1 MENIIFNELK
11 VRGYNV
17 DVGVVVMNETD
28 PTGKKIRKQLEIDFV
43 CNKGSKRYYIQ
54 SAFAARNSD
63 EEKHPNWQK
72 TSSNAGETDA
82 GVIYCY

>member
-28 PTGKKIRKQLEIDFV
+28 WAGKKVRKQLDLASDCSFLLRIDWF
-43 CNKGSKRYYIQ
+43 CLL
-54 SAFAARNSD
+54 
-63 EEKHPNWQK
+63 
-72 TSSNAGETDA
+72 GE
-82 GVIYCY
+82 